1 MLPSVRSILVYSIYS
16 LLFFQFSSINNIL
29 SRFSEL
35 MYQ

>member
-16 LLFFQFSSINNIL
+16 LPFFQFSLINNIL